1 MSISSDST
9 RKAGPFTGTGL
20 IVSYP
25 FSYKVFQAAD
35 VLVVRTDLSG
45 TETTLA
51 LGTDYT
57 VTLNSNQD
65 ASPGGT
71 VNPVAAAPTGY
82 LTTLSSQ
89 VAALQPVVL
98 TNSGGFY
105 PTVLNDAMDRLT
117 IIVQQ
122 LKEQMSRA
130 VTTSISSSISP
141 ATLTGYIV
149 ALYNNLANI
158 ISVAGNSTNINS
170 AVSNAT
176 NINTVAG
183 NNTNVTNVGGS
194 IANVNAVAV
203 DLTNINTA
211 AANLTAINA
220 APAAASA
227 AAASATSASNSA
239 NSTAA
244 LLLSFRNVYLGYFSS
259 DVNAVAFATANSITL
274 SNGISY
280 ENTSTQKVRIYNGS
294 TWADQDSDAQTQSAN
309 ATAAAVSAA
318 ASSASATVQ
327 ANIAT
332 AQEVI
337 ATAQANNAIASAN
350 AAAGS
355 VSSAS
360 SYSALAAAA
369 QAAAAASAVSAVNAP
384 GTSGTSTTSLTIGL
398 TTQSFNTQT
407 AKNWVVG
414 QFVTLASTASPAN
427 WMYGY
432 INTYNSTTGAMSVV
446 VLSIGGSG
454 TFASWSIGLSAPV
467 AQFSSGNVISHAN
480 LITQSFSI
488 PDGINAIWVD
498 PTQVGTNVTVTGLG
512 NSTLR
517 GI

>member
-9 RKAGPFTGTGL
+9 RKAGPFTGTGA
-20 IVSYP
+20 IVPLP
-25 FSYKVFQAAD
+25 FSFKVFTAAD
-35 VLVVRTDLSG
+35 VLVIRTDLSG
-45 TETTLA
+45 IESTLA
-51 LGTDYT
+51 LGTDYS
-57 VTLNSNQD
+57 VSLNTNQD
-65 ASPGGT
+65 SNPGGT
-71 VNPVAAAPTGY
+71 VTPLIAPSVGY

-89 VAALQPVVL
+89 VAAIQSVIL
-98 TNSGGFY
+98 TNTGGFF

-117 IIVQQ
+117 ILVQQ

-130 VTTSISSSISP
+130 VTTSISSGISP
-141 ATLTGYIV
+141 TVMAGYIV

-158 ISVAGNSTNINS
+158 ISVAGNSSNINS

>member
-9 RKAGPFTGTGL
+9 RKAGPFTGTGA
-20 IVSYP
+20 IVPLP
-25 FSYKVFQAAD
+25 FSFKVFTTAD
-35 VLVVRTDLSG
+35 VLVIRTDLTGIES
-45 TETTLA
+45 TLT
-51 LGTDYT
+51 LGSDYT

-65 ASPGGT
+65 SNPGGVVT
-71 VNPVAAAPTGY
+71 PIVAPGVGY

-89 VAALQPVVL
+89 VAAIQSIIL
-98 TNSGGFY
+98 TNTGGFF

-117 IIVQQ
+117 ILVQQ

-130 VTTSISSSISP
+130 VTTSISSGISP
-141 ATLTGYIV
+141 TVMAGYIV

-158 ISVAGNSTNINS
+158 ITVSGNT
-170 AVSNAT
+170 T

-183 NNTNVTNVGGS
+183 NNANVSTVATNNANVTAVGANIASVTGVNSNASNINAVNANSTNINTVATNNTNVTNVGGS
-194 IANVNAVAV
+194 ISSVNTVASNISSINTNT
-203 DLTNINTA
+203 TNIA
-211 AANLTAINA
+211 AIQGASANA
-220 APAAASA
+220 ASASTSASA
-227 AAASATSASNSA
+227 AATSASSASNSATSASSSA
-239 NSTAA
+239 TTATTQA
-244 LLLSFRNVYLGYFSS
+244 
-259 DVNAVAFATANSITL
+259 
-274 SNGISY
+274 GIS
-280 ENTSTQKVRIYNGS
+280 TTQAGIST
-294 TWADQDSDAQTQSAN
+294 TQ
-309 ATAAAVSAA
+309 AT
-318 ASSASATVQ
+318 
-327 ANIAT
+327 
-332 AQEVI
+332 I
-337 ATAQANNAIASAN
+337 ATAQANNATVSAN

-355 VSSAS
+355 ASSAS
-360 SYSALAAAA
+360 SYGALAAAA
-369 QAAAAASAVSAVNAP
+369 QVAAAASAVSAVNAP

-446 VLSIGGSG
+446 VLSISGSG

-480 LITQSFSI
+480 LIAQSFSI
-488 PDGINAIWVD
+488 PDGINATWVD
-498 PTQVGTNVTVTGLG
+498 PTTVGPNVTVTGLG